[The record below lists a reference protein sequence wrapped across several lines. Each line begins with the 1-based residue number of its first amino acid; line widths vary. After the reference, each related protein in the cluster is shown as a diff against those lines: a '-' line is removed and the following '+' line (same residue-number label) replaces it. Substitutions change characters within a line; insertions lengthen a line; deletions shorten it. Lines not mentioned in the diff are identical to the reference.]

1 LVVSHNGPKPP
12 AYNSDALKNLP
23 VGKMFHTVTW
33 GKNMICSH
41 ASQLTTTQRWK
52 IIMHVQ
58 TLQHVGEQTAAA
70 DSTAGKTKA
79 DTKAEKPK
87 KGKK

>member
-1 LVVSHNGPKPP
+1 MMG
-12 AYNSDALKNLP
+12 
-23 VGKMFHTVTW
+23 
-33 GKNMICSH
+33 SH
-41 ASQLTTTQRWK
+41 ASQLTPTQRWK